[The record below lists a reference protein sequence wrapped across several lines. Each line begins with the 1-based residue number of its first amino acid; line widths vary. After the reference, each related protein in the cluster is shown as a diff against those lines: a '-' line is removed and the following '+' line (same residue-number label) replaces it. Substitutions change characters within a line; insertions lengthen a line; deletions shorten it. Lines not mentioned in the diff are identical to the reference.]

1 MNPARSRYAPAR
13 KGLAEAVRASG
24 IDTTGIEIR
33 NAKGKR
39 LAFAAQSDHEAAFG
53 APSITIRRGRLA
65 EILLA
70 RARAADVD
78 LRFSAQVTDVAA
90 WPDDVRLQLDD
101 GTSHDFGIL
110 VAADGLAS
118 SVRSVVFPEYPKPH
132 FTGLIG
138 AGGITDAPVP
148 DTAGVMRMTF
158 GNNAFF
164 GYLKAKG
171 QPIYWFNS
179 YAARAGENRKI
190 ADPRGYAKE
199 ILGCMWT
206 IRAPTPR
213 SSNMSTGSSAATR
226 SAMCPSF
233 LAGTKAGLG

>member
-1 MNPARSRYAPAR
+1 MN
-13 KGLAEAVRASG
+13 GLRTIGCYQAVKASG

-70 RARAADVD
+70 GARTAGVD
-78 LRFSAQVTDVAA
+78 LRFNAQVTDVAV
-90 WPDDVRLQLDD
+90 WPDGVRLQLDD

-118 SVRSVVFPEYPKPH
+118 SVRNVVFPEYPKPH

-138 AGGITDAPVP
+138 TGGITDAPVP
-148 DTAGVMRMTF
+148 DTGGAIRMTF

-171 QPIYWFNS
+171 QPTGRQAYGPQQLPE
-179 YAARAGENRKI
+179 AHRRPARSS
-190 ADPRGYAKE
+190 DPRPGSA
-199 ILGCMWT
+199 L
-206 IRAPTPR
+206 PDPPR
-213 SSNMSTGSSAATR
+213 HQDGTGTVAIPGRFDTA
-226 SAMCPSF
+226 
-233 LAGTKAGLG
+233 